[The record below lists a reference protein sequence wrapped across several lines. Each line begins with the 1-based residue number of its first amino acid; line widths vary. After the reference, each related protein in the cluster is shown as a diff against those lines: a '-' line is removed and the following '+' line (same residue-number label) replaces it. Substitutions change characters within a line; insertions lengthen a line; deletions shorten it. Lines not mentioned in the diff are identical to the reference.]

1 MVEGGKARSA
11 ISSSGSKTCSEK
23 VSEFVQ
29 MGSGVPPTIALS
41 PGPQLV
47 KQTQLTRL
55 IVLYLFPLLTLQ

>member
-11 ISSSGSKTCSEK
+11 ISNSGSKTCSDK

-29 MGSGVPPTIALS
+29 MWGGVSPPS
-41 PGPQLV
+41 PSLQGHNLQSKHNSCV
-47 KQTQLTRL
+47 